1 MVDRPLCPHAPT
13 MPLHDSL
20 HDRQTD
26 AGALELLG
34 AVEPL
39 EDAKQ
44 LVRVLHLESRT
55 VVPDKVRQ
63 LARAGGTA
71 DLDRRLGARARELP
85 GVADE
90 VRQDLPDEG
99 AVGEGRRQGRD
110 RDRDVALR
118 LEAPQVF
125 DHRLRHGGHVDAGLL
140 QVAPPHA

>member
-20 HDRQTD
+20 DDRQTD

-39 EDAKQ
+39 EDAEQ
-44 LVRVLHLESRT
+44 LVGVFHLESRT
-55 VVPDKVRQ
+55 VVPDEVRQ

-90 VRQDLPDEG
+90 VR
-99 AVGEGRRQGRD
+99 
-110 RDRDVALR
+110 
-118 LEAPQVF
+118 
-125 DHRLRHGGHVDAGLL
+125 
-140 QVAPPHA
+140 